1 MRIILTEGKNTR
13 TLIVKIR
20 YDLTKPIC
28 KKRKDSWGRHE
39 YTIWQEK
46 KTTVSCFEWD
56 TESEPISRTVYTGTT
71 TCHYQD
77 KYDKKYGKMKAWQ
90 RCIDEM
96 QKQGFISAFE
106 ACVLQDCDL
115 NGSVI
120 RANVDNANV
129 SILKQ

>member
-1 MRIILTEGKNTR
+1 MRIILEDGQNTR

-46 KTTVSCFEWD
+46 KTTVSCFEWE
-56 TESEPISRTVYTGTT
+56 TEAEPISRTVYTGTT
-71 TCHYQD
+71 TCHFQD
-77 KYDKKYGKMKAWQ
+77 KYDKKFGKIKAWA
-90 RCIDEM
+90 RCVDEM
-96 QKQGFISAFE
+96 VKQGFITALD
-106 ACVLQDCDL
+106 ACALIQCDL

-120 RANVDNANV
+120 KVNVPNANV
-129 SILKQ
+129 TVVKR